1 MSHVSRVL
9 FFSDR
14 LHSMKCSGSGSGS
27 EVSTPH
33 AGAGPSLTFCHALVG
48 DGDTGS
54 NAVSDVVVASDCSAV
69 RENGVSSAKKA
80 KISIQASSVSSN
92 DSTAFST
99 SADIQKVV
107 PTSADLLSLAVEIK
121 RNNPGCGVKK
131 VLLEILHKHP
141 DWAIT
146 EHRVGKLLHENGLA
160 NVKRPSSVTTDSSG
174 QPSFHHQQRAED
186 NVPDIHFDILSLPQP
201 HAELWQAPPSPSSQN
216 SGSLQQSAGIV
227 DLDKLFEPLK
237 CQQVPIAV
245 DASDFEGAAGTASNC
260 SKLIDLD
267 KLFANASVPTTN
279 AHEWSDV

>member
-1 MSHVSRVL
+1 MSHVSLVL

-33 AGAGPSLTFCHALVG
+33 AGAGPSLTFCNALVG
-48 DGDTGS
+48 DSDIGS
-54 NAVSDVVVASDCSAV
+54 NAVIDVAVASDCAAV
-69 RENGVSSAKKA
+69 RESGVSSAKKA
-80 KISIQASSVSSN
+80 KISIQASSVASN

-107 PTSADLLSLAVEIK
+107 PIAADLLSLAVEIK

-174 QPSFHHQQRAED
+174 QPPLHHQQRAED

-201 HAELWQAPPSPSSQN
+201 HAASAELRQAPPSPSSQN
-216 SGSLQQSAGIV
+216 PGSLQQSAGIV
-227 DLDKLFEPLK
+227 DLDKLFEPVK
-237 CQQVPIAV
+237 CQQVPNAV
-245 DASDFEGAAGTASNC
+245 DASDFEGTASNC

-279 AHEWSDV
+279 AHEYSDL